1 MPDPTKL
8 TTDADRDAERA
19 RKEQKR
25 KEIDEKMKEALLGS
39 IGVVSLGMLIHHFT
53 K

>member
-1 MPDPTKL
+1 MPDPTKR
-8 TTDADRDAERA
+8 TDRDKDTERA